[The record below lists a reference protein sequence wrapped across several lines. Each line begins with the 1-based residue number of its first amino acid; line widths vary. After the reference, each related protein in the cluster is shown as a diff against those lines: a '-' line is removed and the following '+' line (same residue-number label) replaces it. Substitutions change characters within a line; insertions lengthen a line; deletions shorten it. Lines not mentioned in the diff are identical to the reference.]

1 LFYIRKHPQK
11 SNLFLNYIIKKL
23 AFLNLKIV
31 VVGDKFNEP
40 NIKNYE
46 NIDRNKLLHLLD
58 KTKYSVMSGDNFYS
72 LFFLDCISS
81 NVFTFFN
88 KKLKPNKVFLKNSS
102 PQSLNYNSYD
112 LSFFKINSKLN
123 QKKNKIYLN
132 EKYFLVE
139 KNNIFNFLNNKY

>member
-1 LFYIRKHPQK
+1 M
-11 SNLFLNYIIKKL
+11 
-23 AFLNLKIV
+23 
-31 VVGDKFNEP
+31 
-40 NIKNYE
+40 
-46 NIDRNKLLHLLD
+46 LHLLD